1 MNILVIRRDNIGDLI
16 CTTPLIRALRQQ
28 YPDAHIAVLVNSY
41 NAPVIRD
48 NPDVDEVFVYTKA
61 KHREAGETVLGVYL
75 KRLRMFW
82 QMRRRGIDLAIL
94 AGCSFLPRPLGL
106 ARWAGARKIL
116 GFVEPGKSGTEH
128 ITLPVEYGQPQGLHE
143 VEDVC
148 RLLQP
153 LGITGQPPGLCLIPK
168 VARVTAL
175 RQQLFPAGT
184 DGKPVIGLHIS
195 ARKVKQRWPVERFAE
210 LAHLLHV
217 RYGCCFMLFWS
228 PGAADNPHHPG
239 DDEKAAALQAAC
251 TGLPLIPCPTTELD
265 ALVAG
270 LSLTDKVICADGGAM
285 HVAAGLGKPVVCLFG
300 NSDAARWYPWGVPH
314 QLLQAESRDVN
325 DIAVT
330 QVAAAFDALMQQETA
345 TKTPQDA

>member
-28 YPDAHIAVLVNSY
+28 YPDAHIAALVNSY

-61 KHREAGETVLGVYL
+61 KHREAGETVAGVYF
-75 KRLRMFW
+75 KRLQMFW

-106 ARWAGARKIL
+106 ARWAGARQIL
-116 GFVEPGKSGTEH
+116 GFVEPGKKGTEH
-128 ITLPVEYGQPQGLHE
+128 ISLPVEYGQPQGLHE

-153 LGITGQPPGLCLIPK
+153 LGISGQPPGLCLIPK
-168 VARVTAL
+168 AELVAML
-175 RQQLFPAGT
+175 RQQLFP
-184 DGKPVIGLHIS
+184 DGVDGRPVIGLHIS

-210 LAHLLHV
+210 LAHRLYARH
-217 RYGCCFMLFWS
+217 GCRFMLFWS
-228 PGAADNPHHPG
+228 PGAADNPLHPG
-239 DDEKAAALQAAC
+239 DDEKATALQAAC
-251 TGLPLIPCPTTELD
+251 AGLPFVPCPTTALD
-265 ALVAG
+265 QLVAG
-270 LSLTDKVICADGGAM
+270 LALTDKVICADGGAM
-285 HVAAGLGKPVVCLFG
+285 HVAAGLGKPIVCLFG

-314 QLLQAESRDVN
+314 QLLQTESRDVN
-325 DIAVT
+325 DISVA
-330 QVAAAFDALMQQETA
+330 QVEQAFDALNLGIENTKKQQNA
-345 TKTPQDA
+345 